1 MISTRLYRDG
11 KLAESDFDS
20 ALVSDHLQESGTH
33 VWLDLAAPQAS
44 DLGLL
49 AEEFGLHDLAI
60 EDATKPHQRPKIEHY
75 DNHTFLVLY
84 ALKLDGAAVVQS
96 EVDVFFG
103 DRYIITVRKEPV
115 LPMGPVLAKW
125 DSMTNLGNGGVG
137 PLLHGLLDVIVDDYF
152 VVVDGLSDQIEEFE
166 DAVLRSDQAESV
178 QEDLLDLRKVLVEVR
193 RLVVPLTHVMTI
205 LSRREPAVFGDAMV
219 PYFQDVFDHTL
230 RVADSI
236 EVMRELLAS
245 VLDVHLSMTANNL
258 NTIMKKITG
267 WAAVLGLATTIAGI
281 YGMNFTLV
289 PKDQTLFG
297 FWFALGLMFVSC
309 SLLYLYFK
317 KKKWF

>member
-11 KLAESDFDS
+11 QLAERDFDP
-20 ALVSDHLQESGTH
+20 ALVSDHLEQPGTH

-60 EDATKPHQRPKIEHY
+60 EDATKPHQRPKIERY
-75 DNHTFLVLY
+75 DNHTFLVVY
-84 ALKLDGAAVVQS
+84 ALKLDGDKVIES

-115 LPMGPVLAKW
+115 LPLDRVLEKW
-125 DSMTNLGNGGVG
+125 DTMHNLGEGGVG
-137 PLLHGLLDVIVDDYF
+137 RLLYGLLDVIVDDYF
-152 VVVDGLSDQIEEFE
+152 VVIDGLADQVEEFE
-166 DAVLRSDQAESV
+166 DAVLQSDAPKSV
-178 QEDLLDLRKVLVEVR
+178 QEDLLALRKVLAHVR
-193 RLVVPLTHVMTI
+193 RRVVPFRDVMTS
-205 LSRREPAVFGDAMV
+205 LSRRDQGPFGEAMV
-219 PYFQDVFDHTL
+219 PYFQDIYDHTL

-236 EVMRELLAS
+236 EVMRELLGS
-245 VLDVHLSMTANNL
+245 VLDVHLSMMGNNL

-267 WAAVLGLATTIAGI
+267 WGAVLGLATTIAGI
-281 YGMNFTLV
+281 YGMNFVLV

-297 FWFALGLMFVSC
+297 FWFAVGLMVASC
-309 SLLYLYFK
+309 SALYLYFK
-317 KKKWF
+317 FKKWF

>member
-11 KLAESDFDS
+11 KLVESDFDP
-20 ALVSDHLQESGTH
+20 ALVSDHLEVSDTH
-33 VWLDLAAPQAS
+33 VWLDLEAPQAS

-60 EDATKPHQRPKIEHY
+60 EDATKPHQRPKIERY

-125 DSMTNLGNGGVG
+125 DSMASLDHGGVG
-137 PLLHGLLDVIVDDYF
+137 VLLHGLLDVVVDDYL

-166 DAVLRSDQAESV
+166 DAVLRSDQAGAV
-178 QEDLLDLRKVLVEVR
+178 QEELLDLRKVLVEVR
-193 RLVVPLTHVMTI
+193 RRVVPLRDVMTT

-230 RVADSI
+230 RVVDSI
-236 EVMRELLAS
+236 EVMRELLAN
-245 VLDVHLSMTANNL
+245 VLDMHLSMTANSL

-289 PKDQTLFG
+289 PRDQTIFG

>member
-1 MISTRLYRDG
+1 M
-11 KLAESDFDS
+11 AESDFDP
-20 ALVSDHLQESGTH
+20 ALVSDHLEEPGTH

-60 EDATKPHQRPKIEHY
+60 EDATKPHQRPKIERY

-84 ALKLDGAAVVQS
+84 GLKLDGAEVVQS

-115 LPMGPVLAKW
+115 LPLGPVLAKW
-125 DSMTNLGNGGVG
+125 DSMSNLGQGGIG
-137 PLLHGLLDVIVDDYF
+137 RLLYGLLDTIVDDYF
-152 VVVDGLSDQIEEFE
+152 VVVDGLADQIEKFE
-166 DAVLRSDQAESV
+166 DAVVQSEQPKSV
-178 QEDLLDLRKVLVEVR
+178 QEDLPALRKVLVEIR
-193 RLVVPLTHVMTI
+193 RRVVPLRDVMIT
-205 LSRREPAVFGDAMV
+205 LSRRDQAMFGDVMV
-219 PYFQDVFDHTL
+219 PYFQDVYDHTV

-267 WAAVLGLATTIAGI
+267 WGAVLGLATTIAGI
-281 YGMNFTLV
+281 YGMNFVLV

-297 FWFALGLMFVSC
+297 FWFAVGLIVGSC

>member
-1 MISTRLYRDG
+1 M
-11 KLAESDFDS
+11 AESDFDP
-20 ALVSDHLQESGTH
+20 ALVSDHLEEPGTH

-60 EDATKPHQRPKIEHY
+60 EDATKPHQRPKIERY

-84 ALKLDGAAVVQS
+84 GLKLDGAEVVQS

-115 LPMGPVLAKW
+115 LPLGPVLAKW
-125 DSMTNLGNGGVG
+125 DSMSNLGQGGIG
-137 PLLHGLLDVIVDDYF
+137 RLLYGLLDTIVDDYF
-152 VVVDGLSDQIEEFE
+152 VVVDGLADQIEKFE
-166 DAVLRSDQAESV
+166 DAVVQSEQPKSV
-178 QEDLLDLRKVLVEVR
+178 QEDLLALRKVLVEIR
-193 RLVVPLTHVMTI
+193 RRVVPLRDVMIT
-205 LSRREPAVFGDAMV
+205 LSRRDQAMFGDVMV
-219 PYFQDVFDHTL
+219 PYFQDVYDHTV

-236 EVMRELLAS
+236 EVMRELLDS

-267 WAAVLGLATTIAGI
+267 WGAVLGLATTIAGI
-281 YGMNFTLV
+281 YGMNFVLV

-297 FWFALGLMFVSC
+297 FWFAVGLMVASC